1 MTKSCAVAT
10 CKIRYGC
17 EGKRERKNGVS
28 FFRFPREKKMYDIWA
43 VKSKI
48 GHNFKAQKAF
58 ICSEHFTT
66 DDYDQGYLLKKKLM
80 PDCKQAP
87 TLKHDAIP
95 STNQMFSWP

>member
-1 MTKSCAVAT
+1 MRRK
-10 CKIRYGC
+10 
-17 EGKRERKNGVS
+17 EGEEEWSVV

-43 VKSKI
+43 VKRKI

>member
-1 MTKSCAVAT
+1 MRK
-10 CKIRYGC
+10 
-17 EGKRERKNGVS
+17 KR
-28 FFRFPREKKMYDIWA
+28 DIWA
-43 VKSKI
+43 AKNKI
-48 GHNFKAQKAF
+48 GHNFEAQKSF

-95 STNQMFSWP
+95 SINLPSSSSRYVLIFSVAVFNFMLVYDMSTS